1 LSRTMAF
8 CGKGGVG
15 KTFLASAAVR
25 LLVEGGR
32 RRVLAVDADPSSGL
46 SQALGVEVRRTVEG
60 LRREWVSSLGRMS
73 REELALSLDYGV
85 LGALEEGRGFSLLAM
100 GRPEEEG
107 CYCRVNEFLRE
118 ILTSFARGFEVV
130 VIDGEAG
137 VEQIN
142 RRVMREVDDLLLV
155 SDPSPRS
162 LAVASAI
169 GGVAKRGAV
178 RYRRMGLVLNRV
190 GEGEEVRIPEGME
203 LLGRIPEDGK
213 VEEMDRR
220 GLTIFQLDAG
230 SPALAAVGKLL
241 QELGYL
247 TSPRSAA

>member
-1 LSRTMAF
+1 
-8 CGKGGVG
+8 VG

-25 LLVEGGR
+25 LLVEGGKKR
-32 RRVLAVDADPSSGL
+32 ILAVDADPSSGL
-46 SQALGVEVRRTVEG
+46 PQVLGVEVRRTVEEA
-60 LRREWVSSLGRMS
+60 RREWVSSLGGMGK
-73 REELALSLDYGV
+73 EELALSLDYAV

-118 ILTSFARGFEVV
+118 VLASLARSFEVV

-155 SDPSPRS
+155 SDSSPRS

-169 GGVAKRGAV
+169 RKVAERGAV
-178 RYRRMGLVLNRV
+178 KYRRVGLVLNKVGGGEVEPQGWEVVGRV
-190 GEGEEVRIPEGME
+190 PRDEE
-203 LLGRIPEDGK
+203 

-220 GLTIFQLDAG
+220 GLTIFHLRRDA
-230 SPALAAVGKLL
+230 PALRAVEELL
-241 QELGYL
+241 RGLGYL
-247 TSPRSAA
+247 P

>member
-1 LSRTMAF
+1 MAF

-25 LLVEGGR
+25 LLAEGGR
-32 RRVLAVDADPSSGL
+32 RKILAVDADPSSGL
-46 SQALGVEVRRTVEG
+46 SQALGVEVRKTVED
-60 LRREWVSSLGRMS
+60 LRREWISSLGRMS
-73 REELALSLDYGV
+73 GEELALSLDYAV

-118 ILTSFARGFEVV
+118 VLTSLARGFEVV

-169 GGVAKRGAV
+169 GAVARRGAV

-190 GEGEEVRIPEGME
+190 GEGEEVRVPEGME
-203 LLGRIPEDGK
+203 VLGRIPEDER

-230 SPALAAVGKLL
+230 SPALGAVGKLL
-241 QELGYL
+241 GGLGYL
-247 TSPRSAA
+247 SLKSGA